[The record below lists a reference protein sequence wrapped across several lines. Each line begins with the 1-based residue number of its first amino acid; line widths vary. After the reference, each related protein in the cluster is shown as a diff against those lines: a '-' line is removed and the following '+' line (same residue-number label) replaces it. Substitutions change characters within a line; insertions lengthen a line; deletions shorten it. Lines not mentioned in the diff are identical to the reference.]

1 MVNPFLV
8 VTAVV
13 MAIILAVVVIILIIV
28 FGHPDDNESGSRAWI
43 PKTVT
48 GIGLWLAFSSVL
60 ILPYDVAA
68 RGVVGGSGISVD
80 VLWQICYMTIAIML
94 CFVIPYSFF
103 YYESNQDPDEAKE
116 KSCWNR
122 QAATALKYTFVFFIA
137 FFIIFI
143 CMYAYLREVQI
154 DTHRHAVSAALV
166 VPIPPAGTTPY
177 GGNTRTYPLCV
188 DDPTEIGLPSGF
200 NISSL
205 CASNQFFWKLNVTFP
220 VYVIAFLSF
229 LGWWFFTLFAGV
241 GLIAL
246 PLDLINEYRTR
257 PTPMKTSEYFEKKR
271 ALGQRATMLI
281 EVGEKIKSDV
291 RKPRSRGDKI
301 KDRKNLREFEKHYYF
316 LKQDY
321 AILKVAHELKGGNPL
336 IPIFKL
342 VLGVLGIG
350 ISLSW
355 IIHICVFILPDHPA
369 HQFLNLFF
377 IKLSDVA
384 NGKFP
389 LFGVVAYAMWSLYLI
404 WAVVKGNF
412 KLGVRFVFWKIF
424 PMEVNNTLMNAFLA
438 NTWVILLCSIPTV
451 QFCVKAFPIYARE
464 TSANMLFGTQ
474 AEHLEFFRYFW
485 LSNFFIYVIVILSG
499 LTLIWLLV
507 SPQDRSAKIEAIL
520 DKMAKEDPRLST
532 S

>member
-1 MVNPFLV
+1 
-8 VTAVV
+8 
-13 MAIILAVVVIILIIV
+13 LIIMY
-28 FGHPDDNESGSRAWI
+28 S
-43 PKTVT
+43 
-48 GIGLWLAFSSVL
+48 L
-60 ILPYDVAA
+60 I
-68 RGVVGGSGISVD
+68 RKVD
-80 VLWQICYMTIAIML
+80 V
-94 CFVIPYSFF
+94 
-103 YYESNQDPDEAKE
+103 
-116 KSCWNR
+116 
-122 QAATALKYTFVFFIA
+122 
-137 FFIIFI
+137 
-143 CMYAYLREVQI
+143 
-154 DTHRHAVSAALV
+154 DTTRHAISTALV

-177 GGNTRTYPLCV
+177 GPSGTRTYPICN
-188 DDPTEIGLPSGF
+188 DPPTTIGLPSTF
-200 NISSL
+200 NMSSL
-205 CASNQFFWKLNVTFP
+205 CSTNRFTWTVAVTFP

-257 PTPMKTSEYFEKKR
+257 PTPMKTSEFFEKKR
-271 ALGQRATMLI
+271 ALGQRATMLV

-291 RKPRSRGDKI
+291 RKPRSRGDKL

-321 AILKVAHELKGGNPL
+321 AILRTAHELKGGNPL
-336 IPIFKL
+336 VPIVKL
-342 VLGVLGIG
+342 VLGVFGIG

-369 HQFLNLFF
+369 DQFLNTFF

-389 LFGVVAYAMWSLYLI
+389 LFGVVAFMIWSLYLI

-424 PMEVNNTLMNAFLA
+424 PMEINNTLMNAFLA

-451 QFCVKAFPIYARE
+451 QFCVKAFPVYARE
-464 TSANMLFGTQ
+464 TSVNMLFGTQ
-474 AEHLEFFRYFW
+474 AEHLEFFKYFW
-485 LSNFFIYVIVILSG
+485 MSNFFIYVIVILSG

-507 SPQDRSAKIEAIL
+507 SPQDKSAKIEAIL
-520 DKMAKEDPRLST
+520 DKMAKEDPRLMS
-532 S
+532 